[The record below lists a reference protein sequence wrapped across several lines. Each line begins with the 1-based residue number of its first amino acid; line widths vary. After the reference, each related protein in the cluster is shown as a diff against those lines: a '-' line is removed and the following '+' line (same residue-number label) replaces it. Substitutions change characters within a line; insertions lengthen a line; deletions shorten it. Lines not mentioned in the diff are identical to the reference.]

1 MRHATPKM
9 REFAKRLI
17 AHESATK
24 SGRTELTAALLVCD
38 RLRPHLATLMGN
50 IGFKALLSRA
60 LALAAAEIP
69 SLLTLHINA
78 DGSFERAEGVG
89 VDRTPEGGVVLVAQ
103 LLGLLATFIGE
114 DLTLRLVREVWPKA
128 PFDKSDLGKGSK
140 NAEPK

>member
-24 SGRTELTAALLVCD
+24 SGQTELTAALLVCN

-60 LALAAAEIP
+60 LTLAAAETP
-69 SLLTLHINA
+69 SLLTLRINA
-78 DGSFERAEGVG
+78 DGSFERAEGAG
-89 VDRTPEGGVVLVAQ
+89 AGSTPEGGVVLVTQ

-114 DLTLRLVREVWPKA
+114 DLALRLVRDVWPKA
-128 PFDKSDLGKGSK
+128 PFDKTDSGKGSK

>member
-1 MRHATPKM
+1 M

-17 AHESATK
+17 AHERAAK
-24 SGRTELTAALLVCD
+24 SGQAELTAALLVCN

-69 SLLTLHINA
+69 SLLILHINA
-78 DGSFERAEGVG
+78 DGSFERAEGAG
-89 VDRTPEGGVVLVAQ
+89 VDRTSEGGVVLVAQ

-114 DLTLRLVREVWPKA
+114 DLTLRLVRDVWPKA
-128 PFDKSDLGKGSK
+128 SFDKSDPGKGSK